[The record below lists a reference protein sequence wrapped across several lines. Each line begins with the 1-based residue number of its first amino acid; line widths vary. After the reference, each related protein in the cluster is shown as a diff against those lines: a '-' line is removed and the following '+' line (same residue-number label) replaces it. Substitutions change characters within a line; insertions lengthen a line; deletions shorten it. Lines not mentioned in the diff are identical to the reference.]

1 LFYLT
6 YIYSELR
13 RRAGRTLLTAL
24 GLAVGVGLVATVTAL
39 SNGLDEAQGKVL
51 RPLTGVGTDMSV
63 QRPIRVTGAGDNQSF
78 RPGPG
83 GNLSA
88 KEQERLRKENG
99 GVRFGLNGLG
109 KAGEKFSRDN
119 FVTTDLSFPESQAD
133 KVKTLTGVKAAA
145 PGLTL
150 NRLHVSGTVPQQ
162 TQQQASSL
170 PGGPPGGPGG
180 GAGRPDSIDFDQS
193 TISGIDRTQP
203 TLGLVTPS
211 QISSGSYFRAGAKRE
226 AILATSYAQRK
237 KLKVGSSIA
246 IKNNSYKVVGL
257 AKQPLGG
264 ESSDVYIRLGE
275 LQKLSG
281 REGRVNVL
289 RVRADSASS
298 VGAVEKRIESTFAG
312 SQVTTA
318 KDLADKVS
326 GSLIDAKEPLE
337 QARDSARDR
346 GARSGVPDR
355 RAAHAVEREQARPR
369 AWDAQGD
376 RLAAAARRPPDHGR
390 VCRPG
395 SARRGSRR
403 PARDRWCRFDL
414 GARADARGDG
424 CRGSGRPR
432 RPARRVR
439 PGAGRV
445 WVERHHAERPGRR
458 RAHPAR
464 DRLGAARRTRLGR
477 DRGRAR
483 GAAAARGCPQER
495 RVTAATS
502 TNRDKDSTMM
512 YRLNQVTQIYG
523 KGASAVTA
531 VDRVDLDVLE
541 GEFLVIAGASG
552 SGKTTLLQLLGG
564 LDRPTSG
571 DLFFERRNLA
581 NLGDGQL
588 TELRQH
594 TLGFIFQQFNLI
606 PTLTA
611 RQNVEV
617 AMAPTRVAK
626 DARVDR
632 AESLLESVGLAA
644 RSQHLPSMLSGGEQQ
659 RVAMAR
665 ALANEPRVLL
675 ADEPTGNLDTRT
687 GEEIVRLLKTLVE
700 ERNQT
705 IILVTHDSGI
715 AAQAPRVVRMRD
727 GRLDEP
733 SSSPHLAAAERGR

>member
-1 LFYLT
+1 
-6 YIYSELR
+6 
-13 RRAGRTLLTAL
+13 
-24 GLAVGVGLVATVTAL
+24 
-39 SNGLDEAQGKVL
+39 
-51 RPLTGVGTDMSV
+51 
-63 QRPIRVTGAGDNQSF
+63 
-78 RPGPG
+78 
-83 GNLSA
+83 
-88 KEQERLRKENG
+88 
-99 GVRFGLNGLG
+99 
-109 KAGEKFSRDN
+109 
-119 FVTTDLSFPESQAD
+119 
-133 KVKTLTGVKAAA
+133 
-145 PGLTL
+145 
-150 NRLHVSGTVPQQ
+150 
-162 TQQQASSL
+162 
-170 PGGPPGGPGG
+170 
-180 GAGRPDSIDFDQS
+180 
-193 TISGIDRTQP
+193 
-203 TLGLVTPS
+203 
-211 QISSGSYFRAGAKRE
+211 
-226 AILATSYAQRK
+226 
-237 KLKVGSSIA
+237 
-246 IKNNSYKVVGL
+246 
-257 AKQPLGG
+257 
-264 ESSDVYIRLGE
+264 
-275 LQKLSG
+275 
-281 REGRVNVL
+281 
-289 RVRADSASS
+289 
-298 VGAVEKRIESTFAG
+298 
-312 SQVTTA
+312 
-318 KDLADKVS
+318 
-326 GSLIDAKEPLE
+326 
-337 QARDSARDR
+337 
-346 GARSGVPDR
+346 
-355 RAAHAVEREQARPR
+355 
-369 AWDAQGD
+369 
-376 RLAAAARRPPDHGR
+376 
-390 VCRPG
+390 
-395 SARRGSRR
+395 
-403 PARDRWCRFDL
+403 
-414 GARADARGDG
+414 
-424 CRGSGRPR
+424 
-432 RPARRVR
+432 
-439 PGAGRV
+439 
-445 WVERHHAERPGRR
+445 
-458 RAHPAR
+458 
-464 DRLGAARRTRLGR
+464 
-477 DRGRAR
+477 
-483 GAAAARGCPQER
+483 
-495 RVTAATS
+495 VTAATS